1 MPCCKLQIVTG
12 EIQRG
17 DGINYLF
24 RHEIDLQ
31 KIRRHQWQTLN
42 DFHGLLGDIS
52 YLQPTSRIGPDKL
65 CNLVKTLHD
74 NSDLNS
80 HSKLSAE
87 AERELPYVENNT
99 DRECG
104 LCRFEA

>member
-1 MPCCKLQIVTG
+1 MPCCKLQIVPG

-17 DGINYLF
+17 DAINYLGY
-24 RHEIDLQ
+24 EIDLQ

-42 DFHGLLGDIS
+42 DFQGLLGVIS
-52 YLQPTSRIGPDKL
+52 YLQPTIRIGPDKL

-74 NSDLNS
+74 NNDLNS